1 MLLAL
6 ACSTPPDPPPP
17 APPAPPNVLLVVMDT
32 TRADALSAYG
42 NARRTSPQLDAI
54 AEAGV
59 RFTDVTAPAP
69 WTWPV
74 HASLFTGKQPWE
86 HGAHSTVADE
96 AIGATGRLRMTRLD
110 PDLPTLAERFGAA
123 GYNTV
128 SISANRLVVPQLGLT
143 RGFDVGLHHDT
154 DAEVVAEAVNAIQ
167 GVEGPLLLFVNL
179 MDAHQPWTPWP
190 VPWQDA
196 RSLREPSLAGAW
208 NDDELRMANRDGSG
222 KSFDERFT
230 AGELELSVA
239 QLAALRGLYEGEVAR
254 VDTSLNA
261 LLDAWQGAGRG
272 GVVAVTSDHGEALGE
287 HRQIGHH
294 HQLYDE
300 LVHVPLVL
308 AGPGLPVG
316 STVDTPVS
324 LTRLHDTLLD
334 LAGLEGPASL
344 TAEVEGAAG
353 QPILSAVWPDMGWT
367 DALGTSWGQGSRLY
381 REQDLAVL
389 WRDDGSTELYDLAID
404 ADMTTDLAAD
414 RPDDAAALKA
424 RGLAAFGTEASG
436 ELLDR
441 GDDETERLRALGYIE

>member
-1 MLLAL
+1 M
-6 ACSTPPDPPPP
+6 
-17 APPAPPNVLLVVMDT
+17 LLVVLDT

-74 HASLFTGKQPWE
+74 HASLFTGRQPWE
-86 HGAHSTVADE
+86 HGAHSTVVDE

-110 PDLPTLAERFGAA
+110 PTLPTLAERFGAA
-123 GYNTV
+123 GYSTV

-143 RGFDVGLHHDT
+143 RGFEVGLHHET
-154 DAEVVAEAVNAIQ
+154 DAEVVDEALGAIQ

-190 VPWQDA
+190 VPWQDEQA
-196 RSLREPSLAGAW
+196 LRGDDLAGAW
-208 NDDELRMANRDGSG
+208 NDDELRLANRDASG
-222 KSFDERFT
+222 RSFDERYT
-230 AGELELSVA
+230 AGELTLDDA
-239 QLAALRGLYEGEVAR
+239 QLAALRGLYEGEVAK

-261 LLDAWQGAGRG
+261 LIEGWQAAGRG
-272 GVVAVTSDHGEALGE
+272 GVIAVTSDHGEALGE

-300 LVHVPLVL
+300 LVQVPLVL
-308 AGPGLPVG
+308 AGPGLPAG
-316 STVDTPVS
+316 ATVDTPVS
-324 LTRLHDTLLD
+324 LTRLHDTLLE
-334 LAGLEGPASL
+334 LAGLEGPDSL
-344 TAEVEGAAG
+344 SAELGGAAG
-353 QPILSAVWPDMGWT
+353 RPILSAVWPDMGWT
-367 DALGTSWGQGSRLY
+367 DALGAFWGQGSRLY

-389 WRDDGSTELYDLAID
+389 WRDDGSRELYDLA
-404 ADMTTDLAAD
+404 ADPDMIRDLAAD
-414 RPDDAAALKA
+414 RPDEAAALQA
-424 RGLAAFGTEASG
+424 RGRAAFGTEATG

-441 GDDETERLRALGYIE
+441 GEDETERLRALGYIE